1 MNVSLYVWQRST
13 AAIMAP
19 MVAIHLAVIFYAA
32 RHGFT
37 AADIFS
43 RTRGSVGWAS
53 FYALF
58 VIAAS
63 IHGSIG
69 VRTVLSEWS
78 PLQSAGA
85 TRAAWVL
92 AVALACLGL
101 FAIAAMTLP

>member
-19 MVAIHLAVIFYAA
+19 MAVVHLAVIFYAA

-37 AADIFS
+37 AADILA

-53 FYALF
+53 FYAFF

-69 VRTVLSEWS
+69 IRSVLAEWS
-78 PLQSAGA
+78 PLHGAGA
-85 TRAAWVL
+85 TFAARVL

-101 FAIAAMTLP
+101 FAVAAVTLP